1 MLSKVQALEAALSAG
16 TDQRVVVFYDDPT
29 THKLEV
35 LRTLEAA
42 HPTAITCCAVNEPLS
57 LIATASGGDIRL
69 WNLHSLSFEG
79 GVIGHQAC
87 TARCIICM
95 LHVNVLQCST
105 RVYTAAVLSP
115 VLLAYT
121 LLLMLFAN
129 LWRVAAHTLQLQQAE
144 VLQLLFLP
152 GAPLLLSTDVSGECY
167 VWSIDFSSSSSSS
180 TNASSTGSTSVNGNL
195 SNGSANGSSNGL
207 VPGCIDTS
215 APALDPWIALAYRLK
230 PLANKRIIMCQ
241 RVNMLSCY
249 ELVYITDAG
258 VRAAE
263 SFKQH
268 AAY

>member
-1 MLSKVQALEAALSAG
+1 MRDVYW
-16 TDQRVVVFYDDPT
+16 TYCF
-29 THKLEV
+29 
-35 LRTLEAA
+35 
-42 HPTAITCCAVNEPLS
+42 
-57 LIATASGGDIRL
+57 
-69 WNLHSLSFEG
+69 F
-79 GVIGHQAC
+79 QAC

-180 TNASSTGSTSVNGNL
+180 STNNNSSSTNSTSVNGYL
-195 SNGSANGSSNGL
+195 SNTNSSSNGL

-215 APALDPWIALAYRLK
+215 APALDPW
-230 PLANKRIIMCQ
+230 M
-241 RVNMLSCY
+241 
-249 ELVYITDAG
+249 
-258 VRAAE
+258 
-263 SFKQH
+263 
-268 AAY
+268 